1 MDSESQIA
9 LLLAQVDAG
18 LRELEHTVENFEQAV
33 AQAEQCMDEAEAQV
47 QAGTWHEEDELRDLT
62 RNLQASQDAAL
73 LVRVANGA
81 LNDALTQAETALSTT
96 TPTRETGPLVPG
108 TLICDGRYRL
118 LHVLYSRP
126 RIHLYLA
133 RRQSGLIGYSGEEQ
147 PLVVIRELV
156 LTGLAPS
163 VRQNVVRA
171 AFEEFAAP
179 QLFGSAHLP
188 GVGDHLYLEEG
199 RHYLVMQPR
208 QARGSAPASAQ
219 PLSEGLNGETELDLS
234 TALHLGIRL
243 CQTVARLHRLNLFV
257 GELTP
262 ALLLV
267 DPQHDAV
274 WAPLLLAAWPP
285 APHFWPGQSKHIARQ
300 IIDQIFPSFTP
311 TQATQEQES
320 HPFAAPELFA
330 GQRDACSDV
339 YALGAMLY
347 LLCTGYFPASAA
359 QRLRSEQTRQT
370 ARATRQARRAQA
382 AAQAAYQDPTLVS
395 PRQLNPQISPL
406 LEQIFLRALA
416 LKPEQRF
423 ASARDLAEA
432 LESMHLKTELPDTPA
447 IAPPFPRAKAS
458 RLRRLF
464 EWLKR

>member
-1 MDSESQIA
+1 MAKASEDTAFYTYNRFIA
-9 LLLAQVDAG
+9 LNEVGGDPARFGDSPDAFHAASAARVRRAPHGLLATATHDTKLGEDARAR
-18 LRELEHTVENFEQAV
+18 LY
-33 AQAEQCMDEAEAQV
+33 
-47 QAGTWHEEDELRDLT
+47 
-62 RNLQASQDAAL
+62 
-73 LVRVANGA
+73 
-81 LNDALTQAETALSTT
+81 ALSELPHDWFDWVDEWRRLNAAHKTM
-96 TPTRETGPLVPG
+96 V
-108 TLICDGRYRL
+108 DGRPAPSADEEYRL
-118 LHVLYSRP
+118 YQV
-126 RIHLYLA
+126 
-133 RRQSGLIGYSGEEQ
+133 
-147 PLVVIRELV
+147 
-156 LTGLAPS
+156 
-163 VRQNVVRA
+163 
-171 AFEEFAAP
+171 
-179 QLFGSAHLP
+179 
-188 GVGDHLYLEEG
+188 
-199 RHYLVMQPR
+199 
-208 QARGSAPASAQ
+208 
-219 PLSEGLNGETELDLS
+219 
-234 TALHLGIRL
+234 
-243 CQTVARLHRLNLFV
+243 
-257 GELTP
+257 
-262 ALLLV
+262 
-267 DPQHDAV
+267 
-274 WAPLLLAAWPP
+274 LLAAWPP

-458 RLRRLF
+458 RT
-464 EWLKR
+464 EGVI

>member
-9 LLLAQVDAG
+9 LLLAQVDTG
-18 LRELEHTVENFEQAV
+18 IRELEQTVENFEQAV
-33 AQAEQCMDEAEAQV
+33 VHAESCKNEADAHTQAEKLHDE
-47 QAGTWHEEDELRDLT
+47 RDLQALT
-62 RNLQASQDAAL
+62 LALQASQDAAT
-73 LVRVANGA
+73 LVRVANEA
-81 LNDALTQAETALSTT
+81 LNDALTQAETTISTSTPPHEAGAL
-96 TPTRETGPLVPG
+96 PPG
-108 TLICDGRYRL
+108 TLVCDNRYRL
-118 LHVLYSRP
+118 LHLLYSRP

-133 RRQSGLIGYSGEEQ
+133 RRLPIRQTEKEQ
-147 PLVVIRELV
+147 PLVIIREIL

-163 VRQNVVRA
+163 VRQNVVRS

-208 QARGSAPASAQ
+208 QARGGAPATAQ
-219 PLSEGLNGETELDLS
+219 PLSECLSGAMSLDLT

-243 CQTVARLHRLNLFV
+243 CQTVARLHRLKLYI

-262 ALLLV
+262 SLILIDPHDDAL
-267 DPQHDAV
+267 
-274 WAPLLLAAWPP
+274 WAPLILAAWPP
-285 APHFWPGQSKHIARQ
+285 ASHFWPGQSKQIARQ
-300 IIDQIFPSFTP
+300 VIDQIFPSFTP
-311 TQATQEQES
+311 DQAMKEQDS

-330 GQRDACSDV
+330 GQRDSCSDV

-347 LLCTGYFPASAA
+347 LLCTGSVPASAA
-359 QRLRSEQTRQT
+359 QRLRSEQARLATRNERQT
-370 ARATRQARRAQA
+370 TRQARRSQLQA
-382 AAQAAYQDPTLVS
+382 TYQDPTLIS
-395 PRQLNPQISPL
+395 PRQLNEQISPL

-416 LKPEQRF
+416 LRPEQRF
-423 ASARDLAEA
+423 ASVRDLAEA

-464 EWLKR
+464 EWLKL

>member
-96 TPTRETGPLVPG
+96 TPTREIGPLVPG

-179 QLFGSAHLP
+179 QLFDPFRRYSQL
-188 GVGDHLYLEEG
+188 
-199 RHYLVMQPR
+199 R
-208 QARGSAPASAQ
+208 SAPK
-219 PLSEGLNGETELDLS
+219 
-234 TALHLGIRL
+234 
-243 CQTVARLHRLNLFV
+243 
-257 GELTP
+257 
-262 ALLLV
+262 
-267 DPQHDAV
+267 
-274 WAPLLLAAWPP
+274 PP
-285 APHFWPGQSKHIARQ
+285 RS
-300 IIDQIFPSFTP
+300 P
-311 TQATQEQES
+311 TQ
-320 HPFAAPELFA
+320 
-330 GQRDACSDV
+330 
-339 YALGAMLY
+339 
-347 LLCTGYFPASAA
+347 
-359 QRLRSEQTRQT
+359 
-370 ARATRQARRAQA
+370 
-382 AAQAAYQDPTLVS
+382 
-395 PRQLNPQISPL
+395 
-406 LEQIFLRALA
+406 
-416 LKPEQRF
+416 
-423 ASARDLAEA
+423 SAR
-432 LESMHLKTELPDTPA
+432 SSPQP
-447 IAPPFPRAKAS
+447 
-458 RLRRLF
+458 
-464 EWLKR
+464 